1 VAWIFKK
8 KGLIVVEKKDVDEDM
23 LMELAL
29 EAGAEDIDE
38 DDGRFE
44 VKTSL
49 AEFDRVKEVFD
60 AKGIRYIMAE
70 LSMVPNTYVKLE
82 GKDAE
87 QMIRLMDALEDNDDV
102 QNVYSNFD
110 IADEVMESIS

>member
-1 VAWIFKK
+1 MFKK
-8 KGLIVVEKKDVDEDM
+8 KGLILVDKKDVNEDL
-23 LMELAL
+23 LMEVAL
-29 EAGAEDIDE
+29 EAGAEDIGE

-44 VKTSL
+44 VKTSP
-49 AEFDRVKEVFD
+49 AQFDKVKEILDV
-60 AKGIRYIMAE
+60 KGIRYITAE
-70 LSMVPNTYVKLE
+70 LSMIPDTYVQLE

-87 QMIRLMDALEDNDDV
+87 QMLRLMDALEDNDDV